1 MAGLLRRTADGGP
14 RGGKRIAGNTKATH
28 ARRRTR
34 LWRRGLAGYA
44 LGVVSF
50 YLVMLLRFRRE
61 ARARA
66 PLVAQTAL
74 PPQSLS
80 AASSSSVPL
89 LTFATHA
96 PGGDQPA
103 TSATPSATGAT
114 ASVVSPSS
122 PRSLAAPTPPKVSV
136 IVPARDE
143 QRDIWGCVASL
154 LAQDYPNFEVIVVD
168 DGSTDDT
175 PRLLD
180 ALLATPRAGNGR
192 LRVVHIAS
200 LPDGWA
206 GKPHAL
212 HVGATAATGDWL
224 LFTDADTRHAPSA
237 LRVAVER
244 AVTDHADLFSI
255 LSGQDL
261 PDFWSRVIMPI
272 AAMGI
277 TAMYPPDAIN
287 DPLSDTAL
295 ANGQFLLI
303 RRAMYNAVGGYARPE
318 LRATLI
324 DDRDLALTVKR
335 AGGRL
340 ELLDGQSLVHTR
352 MYRSLREAWN
362 GWGKNAYLGS
372 WGGLFFFPLL
382 IIGLLL
388 VGVAPFALTLVGL
401 ALRRPAPTLAGA
413 LAVAAVLAYR
423 MPTDRSLGVPARYA
437 WAHPLGAAIFIGILA
452 RSYWRRLT
460 GWSVPWRG
468 RAYAL

>member
-1 MAGLLRRTADGGP
+1 LS
-14 RGGKRIAGNTKATH
+14 
-28 ARRRTR
+28 
-34 LWRRGLAGYA
+34 YA
-44 LGVVSF
+44 LGVVGF

-61 ARARA
+61 TRARP

-74 PPQSLS
+74 PPPSR
-80 AASSSSVPL
+80 ASSPTPGNSSAPL
-89 LTFATHA
+89 LTFATQVA
-96 PGGDQPA
+96 DDQATSPASAMPA
-103 TSATPSATGAT
+103 TTPAGSTARIATP
-114 ASVVSPSS
+114 
-122 PRSLAAPTPPKVSV
+122 AAPTYPKVSV

-154 LAQDYPNFEVIVVD
+154 LAQDYPNYEVLVVD
-168 DGSTDDT
+168 DGSTDAT

-180 ALLATPRAGNGR
+180 TLLATPRASGGR
-192 LRVVHIAS
+192 LRVLHVAS

-237 LRVAVER
+237 LRLAVER
-244 AVTDHADLFSI
+244 AQQDHADLFSI
-255 LSGQDL
+255 ISGQDL
-261 PDFWSRVIMPI
+261 PDFWSRVITPI

-287 DPLSDTAL
+287 NPRSDVAL

-303 RRAMYNAVGGYARPE
+303 RRTMYDTVGGYARPE
-318 LRATLI
+318 LRATLV

-340 ELLDGQSLVHTR
+340 ELLGGQSLVHTR
-352 MYRSLREAWN
+352 MYRSLGEAWN

-372 WGGLFFFPLL
+372 WGGLVFFPLM
-382 IIGLLL
+382 IVGLLL
-388 VGVAPFALTLVGL
+388 IGVAPFGL
-401 ALRRPAPTLAGA
+401 ALLGVASRRPAPALVGA
-413 LAVAAVLAYR
+413 MGVAAILAYR
-423 MPTDRSLGVPARYA
+423 APTDGSLGVPARYA
-437 WAHPLGAAIFIGILA
+437 WTHPLGAAIFTGILT

>member
-1 MAGLLRRTADGGP
+1 MRLRATSDG
-14 RGGKRIAGNTKATH
+14 AQATH
-28 ARRRTR
+28 TRRAR
-34 LWRRGLAGYA
+34 LWRWGLASYA
-44 LGVVSF
+44 LGVVGF

-80 AASSSSVPL
+80 AASSSSIPL

-96 PGGDQPA
+96 PDGDQPA
-103 TSATPSATGAT
+103 TSAASSAISNATPD
-114 ASVVSPSS
+114 ASP
-122 PRSLAAPTPPKVSV
+122 APTGPQATPPPPKVSV

-143 QRDIWGCVASL
+143 QRDIWGCVATL

-168 DGSTDDT
+168 DASTDDT

-180 ALLATPRAGNGR
+180 KLLATPRASGGR
-192 LRVVHIAS
+192 LRVVHVAS

-237 LRVAVER
+237 LRIALER
-244 AVTDHADLFSI
+244 AQRDHADLFSI
-255 LSGQDL
+255 ISGQDL
-261 PDFWSRVIMPI
+261 PDFWSRVITPI

-287 DPLSDTAL
+287 DPLSDVAL

-303 RRAMYNAVGGYARPE
+303 RRAMYDAVGGYARPE
-318 LRATLI
+318 LRATLV

-352 MYRSLREAWN
+352 MYRNLREAWN

-372 WGGLFFFPLL
+372 RGGLFFFPLL
-382 IIGLLL
+382 IVGLLL
-388 VGVAPFALTLVGL
+388 VGVAPFALMLAGL
-401 ALRRPAPTLAGA
+401 AWRRPAPTLAGA
-413 LAVAAVLAYR
+413 FAVAAALAYR
-423 MPTDRSLGVPARYA
+423 MPTDRSLGIPARYA
-437 WAHPLGAAIFIGILA
+437 WAHPLGAAIFTGILA